1 MQTKKK
7 LNGRNPREL
16 ASPTVS
22 RQQRKMSENV
32 QTEAKQV
39 KELITSSVRKQ
50 KSGKYCMEPIL

>member
-16 ASPTVS
+16 PSPKIS
-22 RQQRKMSENV
+22 RQQRKISENV
-32 QTEAKQV
+32 QTEAKHV

-50 KSGKYCMEPIL
+50 KSGKYYTELM